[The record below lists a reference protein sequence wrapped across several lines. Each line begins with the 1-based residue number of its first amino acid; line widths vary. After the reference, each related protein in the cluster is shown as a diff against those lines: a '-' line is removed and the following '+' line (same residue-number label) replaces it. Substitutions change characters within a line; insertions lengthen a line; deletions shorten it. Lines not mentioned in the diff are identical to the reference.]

1 MAPTRKPGAGR
12 IDEVPG
18 LAGGPGPTPP
28 GVEDGTVEP
37 RRAQPEA
44 APQPSAGAQEQEGEA
59 AERSAGT
66 RRADVP
72 SLAGQHEGRGAE
84 GDPGIPDD
92 EGEARTRQ

>member
-37 RRAQPEA
+37 RRARPE
-44 APQPSAGAQEQEGEA
+44 PGSQPSAGAQEQEGEA
-59 AERSAGT
+59 AERSAGV

-72 SLAGQHEGRGAE
+72 SLAGQREGRGAD
-84 GDPGIPDD
+84 GNPDPDD
-92 EGEARTRQ
+92 EAEERTRR

>member
-1 MAPTRKPGAGR
+1 MAPTRRPGAGQ

-37 RRAQPEA
+37 RRARPEPA
-44 APQPSAGAQEQEGEA
+44 GPPPAGAQQEEGEA

-72 SLAGQHEGRGAE
+72 GLAGQREGRGAE
-84 GDPGIPDD
+84 GNPGIPDD
-92 EGEARTRQ
+92 EAEARTHR